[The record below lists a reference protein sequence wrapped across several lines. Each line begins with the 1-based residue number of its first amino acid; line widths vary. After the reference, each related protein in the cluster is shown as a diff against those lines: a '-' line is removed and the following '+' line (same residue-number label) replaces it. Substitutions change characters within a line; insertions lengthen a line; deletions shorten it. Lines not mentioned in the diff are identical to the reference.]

1 METTTNPIVSVFGI
15 DFDLTILITSLVT
28 VALVF
33 GFVFLASRKMSLKP
47 KGKQN
52 VLEFIYEFVTN
63 TVSQN
68 LGGYTKNYSLLM
80 LIFFTF
86 IFTANNL
93 GLVVSIK
100 SGEYNFWT
108 SPTSNFGVTLTLSLI
123 TAVVCHV
130 EGVRKRGIKGY
141 LKGYLKPFPGMLPLN
156 ILEQVTN
163 IVSLSLR
170 LFGNIFSGEALTG
183 LILQLAAWSLLASPV
198 AFLFNIVW
206 VGFSMFIGFIQA
218 YVFILLSSTY
228 IGDKINEDD

>member
-1 METTTNPIVSVFGI
+1 METTKNPIVSVFGI
-15 DFDLTILITSLVT
+15 NFDLTILATALVT

-33 GFVFLASRKMSLKP
+33 GFIFWSSRKMTIKP

-52 VLEFIYEFVTN
+52 VLEAIYEFVNN

-68 LGGYTKNYSLLM
+68 LGNYTSNYSLLM
-80 LIFFTF
+80 LVFFTF

-93 GLVVSIK
+93 GLVVTIRG
-100 SGEYNFWT
+100 GEYNFWT

-130 EGVRKRGIKGY
+130 EGIRKKGIKEYFKAY
-141 LKGYLKPFPGMLPLN
+141 LQPYPGMLPLN
-156 ILEQVTN
+156 LLEQVTN
-163 IVSLSLR
+163 IISLSLR

-183 LILQLAAWSLLASPV
+183 LILQLAAWSLLASPI
-198 AFLFNIVW
+198 AFLFNLVW
-206 VGFSMFIGFIQA
+206 VGFSAFIGFIQA

-228 IGDKINEDD
+228 IGDKVE